1 MKLFKDNEKK
11 QIFLSGLLIVIVI
24 ALYIEINALISK
36 ANINQIDIT
45 QDKVYTIS
53 NTSKDKISQLK
64 KNVKITLVNFNKYE
78 NYVYADDAEYIVNQF
93 DECSNKITVDHYED
107 NYNDT
112 TNAEYPYIIFSCENN
127 SRIVSL
133 EEMYQYR
140 YSTLYE
146 NQEEMYLIE
155 PMILSSILRVSSDTH
170 NNIYICM
177 DKTAYTEKMFTSF
190 VNIAAV
196 FGADTYGLNLSEDK
210 KIPEDCKV
218 LVIPPLVQADES
230 GAVVANDFSEEEKN
244 VIIEYINN
252 GGNILFLQ
260 ESKSLVKGDTPNLDY
275 IINLYGVSVSDGIVC
290 QENNN
295 IQDIPSYI
303 HPQIN
308 DKCTIFKSI
317 NSKSMISVFDA
328 GALLINEDNQS
339 DTSHQVIIKCGE
351 DAFIRKDLSNS
362 NISKSN
368 GDIEAKDVAI
378 GVLAEKKMG
387 ENTSK
392 AIIYSSSVFMTN
404 NPVAL
409 TDSITNKKL
418 AVETIILDNNSELTA
433 DTISTLID
441 SDEIEFKNKSKY
453 NMVPSINILLDGI
466 TLKIIFIIPM
476 IILIIGYFVWRY
488 RKNKK

>member
-1 MKLFKDNEKK
+1 
-11 QIFLSGLLIVIVI
+11 
-24 ALYIEINALISK
+24 
-36 ANINQIDIT
+36 
-45 QDKVYTIS
+45 
-53 NTSKDKISQLK
+53 
-64 KNVKITLVNFNKYE
+64 
-78 NYVYADDAEYIVNQF
+78 
-93 DECSNKITVDHYED
+93 
-107 NYNDT
+107 
-112 TNAEYPYIIFSCENN
+112 
-127 SRIVSL
+127 
-133 EEMYQYR
+133 
-140 YSTLYE
+140 
-146 NQEEMYLIE
+146 
-155 PMILSSILRVSSDTH
+155 
-170 NNIYICM
+170 
-177 DKTAYTEKMFTSF
+177 
-190 VNIAAV
+190 
-196 FGADTYGLNLSEDK
+196 
-210 KIPEDCKV
+210 
-218 LVIPPLVQADES
+218 
-230 GAVVANDFSEEEKN
+230 
-244 VIIEYINN
+244 
-252 GGNILFLQ
+252 
-260 ESKSLVKGDTPNLDY
+260 
-275 IINLYGVSVSDGIVC
+275 
-290 QENNN
+290 
-295 IQDIPSYI
+295 
-303 HPQIN
+303 
-308 DKCTIFKSI
+308 
-317 NSKSMISVFDA
+317 MISVFDA